1 VLFGGEIAG
10 YYKTTKDAQG
20 AHFRATISPTEGFRR
35 ERQLLGALITVEQH
49 VELDALGRAA
59 VETASGALG
68 IDASDSH
75 AYSLGVG
82 LELAPDPDR
91 RLTLTDDR
99 DALGMPR
106 LKLNMTIADDDLT
119 RYREVLNEFGR
130 QLLASKAGMMRID
143 RHSRAEWLS
152 VMDWGNHHLGTTRMH
167 DDAKQGV
174 VDANSQVHGLA
185 NLFVAG
191 SSVFPTYSAS
201 NPTLNLVALTL
212 RLADHLKG
220 VFR

>member
-1 VLFGGEIAG
+1 
-10 YYKTTKDAQG
+10 
-20 AHFRATISPTEGFRR
+20 
-35 ERQLLGALITVEQH
+35 
-49 VELDALGRAA
+49 

-68 IDASDSH
+68 VEAGDAH
-75 AYSLGVG
+75 AYSVGAG
-82 LELAPDPDR
+82 LELTPDPDR
-91 RLTLTDDR
+91 RVTLTGAR
-99 DALGMPR
+99 DALGTPR
-106 LKLNMTIADDDLT
+106 LKLNMTIADDDLA

-130 QLLASKAGMMRID
+130 QLLAAKTGLLRID
-143 RHSRAEWLS
+143 RHSRADWLS

-167 DDAKQGV
+167 DDARQGV

-212 RLADHLKG
+212 RLSDHLKG